1 MVNAILA
8 LALVRKFPGFV
19 FLLPA
24 VLSAAIAVGVPG
36 GPARAA
42 DSADPQGWIPLASDR
57 GELTIE
63 ITVNGE
69 PAEVLLDSG
78 AQLNA
83 VSTRYAERA
92 GIEADVHR
100 RVRVTGIF
108 GEREVY
114 RSQTFKMDV
123 GGAVVP
129 MTGMTMMPDMRHDMI
144 FGQAFFEAL
153 TVQIDYPG
161 NRIRFLPSRL
171 VEFEPNVDFRWG
183 RKDQPLIKASIN
195 GRKAW
200 MLLDTGNSGFS
211 ILTRDTVRRYDFD
224 EFRIEEARVSGR
236 GINTAGD
243 MNLVLLDSLE
253 LGPFQFTDFVAAY
266 ASQPN
271 EGLDKR
277 RARQLSRIKRAATR
291 HEGILGYEVMR
302 NFVLTMDLGN
312 RRVHLAIPE

>member
-1 MVNAILA
+1 MPQSFRTRVFSRRTGSRGLSAI
-8 LALVRKFPGFV
+8 
-19 FLLPA
+19 
-24 VLSAAIAVGVPG
+24 LSAAF
-36 GPARAA
+36 AA
-42 DSADPQGWIPLASDR
+42 FWLSASAHGAGEAEGRGWIPLASDR

-69 PAEVLLDSG
+69 PAQVLLDSG

-92 GIEADVHR
+92 GIEPDVHR
-100 RVRVTGIF
+100 RVRVTGVF
-108 GEREVY
+108 GEQEVY
-114 RSQTFKMDV
+114 RSQTFRMDV

-161 NRIRFLPSRL
+161 NRVRFLPSSV

-183 RKDQPLIKASIN
+183 RNDQPLVKTSIN

-200 MLLDTGNSGFS
+200 MLLDTGNSGFCV
-211 ILTRDTVRRYDFD
+211 LTRDTVRRHDFD
-224 EFRIEEARVSGR
+224 EFQVEEARVKGR

-253 LGPFQFTDFVAAY
+253 LGPFRFADFVAAY

-271 EGLDKR
+271 RGLDKR
-277 RARQLSRIKRAATR
+277 RARQLSRIKRASTR
-291 HEGILGYEVMR
+291 HDGILGYEVMR
-302 NFVLTMDLGN
+302 NFVVTMDLAN

>member
-1 MVNAILA
+1 MVDAIFSRRLFRRLSSA
-8 LALVRKFPGFV
+8 LYLM
-19 FLLPA
+19 PA
-24 VLSAAIAVGVPG
+24 VLSAGFALGIPG
-36 GPARAA
+36 APTRAA
-42 DSADPQGWIPLASDR
+42 DAADPQGWIPLASEH

-92 GIEADVHR
+92 GIEPDVHR

-114 RSQTFKMDV
+114 RSQTFRMDV

-161 NRIRFLPSRL
+161 NRIRFLPSKL
-171 VEFEPNVDFRWG
+171 VDFEPNVDFRWG
-183 RKDQPLIKASIN
+183 RSDQPLVKASIN
-195 GRKAW
+195 GRKVW
-200 MLLDTGNSGFS
+200 MLLDTGNSGFC
-211 ILTRDTVRRYDFD
+211 ILTRDTVRRNDFD
-224 EFRIEEARVSGR
+224 EFQIKEARVSGR
-236 GINTAGD
+236 GINTGGD
-243 MNLVLLDSLE
+243 MHLVLLDRLE
-253 LGPFQFTDFVAAY
+253 LGPFRFGDFVAAY

-277 RARQLSRIKRAATR
+277 RARQLSRIKRANTR
-291 HEGILGYEVMR
+291 HDGILGYEVMR
-302 NFVLTMDLGN
+302 NFVVTMDLGN
-312 RRVHLAIPE
+312 KRVHLGMPE